1 MLQIIR
7 ILESSAQ
14 MVPNPL
20 PGSAWCSELIP
31 VFGNGSLLTECGQGL
46 DLWAEVCALQGIW
59 GPSLV
64 QEEGYLGVSSPFP
77 ATFQLG
83 LPSEE
88 SKNS

>member
-14 MVPNPL
+14 NPL
-20 PGSAWCSELIP
+20 PGSAWGSELIP
-31 VFGNGSLLTECGQGL
+31 VFENGSLLTECGQGL
-46 DLWAEVCALQGIW
+46 DLWAEVCALQGTW

-64 QEEGYLGVSSPFP
+64 QEEGVCWSQLSLPCHLP
-77 ATFQLG
+77 AW
-83 LPSEE
+83 PSEE